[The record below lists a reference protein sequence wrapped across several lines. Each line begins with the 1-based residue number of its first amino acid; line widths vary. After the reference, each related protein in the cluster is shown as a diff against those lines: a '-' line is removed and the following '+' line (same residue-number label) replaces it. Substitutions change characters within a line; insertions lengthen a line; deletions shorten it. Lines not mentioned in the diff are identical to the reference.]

1 MMRAGLEKLL
11 QMCPI
16 STLLFELASG
26 QSNPDIDT
34 PFHLEVIE
42 AVNFTQCLSVELM
55 MMIVSD

>member
-1 MMRAGLEKLL
+1 MLR
-11 QMCPI
+11 CPI

-42 AVNFTQCLSVELM
+42 AVNFDLLRVIRSVS
-55 MMIVSD
+55 ICRINVSD